1 MRWLDAIVLRLRTAL
16 RRDRANRDLDAEI
29 AFYLEQEVE
38 KNLARGLS
46 AEEARRQARLAFGSL
61 DAAKDDC
68 RNAWGFQAVENL
80 SRDVRHGL
88 RGLSR
93 APGFTTMVLV
103 TLGVGIGA
111 TTLVFAVAWA
121 LWLRPLPYPDA
132 ERLVAVEA
140 VREQGPPAD
149 VVRHPSFVAW
159 RDGATTLDAVAA
171 FAFSSRDQNLTLR
184 GEPERVVTLMVTAG
198 FFPLLTNEPFA
209 AGRGFVAADAE
220 LGAEAVVM
228 LGHECRPSAPSS
240 GTSTPTS
247 PCST

>member
-16 RRDRANRDLDAEI
+16 RRDRANRDLDVEI

-46 AEEARRQARLAFGSL
+46 PEEARRQARLAFGSL

-68 RNAWGFQAVENL
+68 RNAWGFRAVENL

-88 RGLSR
+88 RGLTR

-121 LWLRPLPYPDA
+121 LWLRPSPTRRRIASSPSRRC
-132 ERLVAVEA
+132 ER
-140 VREQGPPAD
+140 RGRRGRFGIPPSS
-149 VVRHPSFVAW
+149 R
-159 RDGATTLDAVAA
+159 GATGSRRWTPSPRT
-171 FAFSSRDQNLTLR
+171 SSR
-184 GEPERVVTLMVTAG
+184 RVT
-198 FFPLLTNEPFA
+198 
-209 AGRGFVAADAE
+209 R
-220 LGAEAVVM
+220 
-228 LGHECRPSAPSS
+228 
-240 GTSTPTS
+240 TS
-247 PCST
+247 PCAASRSAS